1 VRLAACLPPFH
12 AAVLAVAL
20 ALPVAA
26 FAKAATPYQLAP
38 WKDDLF
44 AYPRILDSAYDGDYL
59 EVEYN
64 RPRDLYAR
72 DVERGTRVDPKYV
85 SLDTK
90 EVEGTFT
97 LQTPAGAIKYIG
109 VGATD
114 GEARAI
120 TIFVHGYGASLKA
133 GADDWIHGGN
143 FNRLKNLM
151 MRNGGVY
158 ISAGF
163 SDFKAK
169 GTAQIKAL
177 VLDEAARSP
186 GAPVFL
192 LCGSAGGGICWRLLY
207 DKEINPLLGGIA
219 FLDADMVEGYVK
231 VAAGLPP
238 AERVPIHISSSREDT
253 ILGWRSQ
260 LAFFK
265 KMKAAVPDYPIQ
277 YVLFSAG
284 THGLSLRM
292 TDWRVTLNWMLS
304 ERQKQLQSQ

>member
-1 VRLAACLPPFH
+1 MQLSPLGSA
-12 AAVLAVAL
+12 AL
-20 ALPVAA
+20 ALVLVLLPAMAV
-26 FAKAATPYQLAP
+26 AKAPAPYQLAP

-72 DVERGTRVDPKYV
+72 DVERGTRVNPKYV
-85 SLDTK
+85 SLDTQK
-90 EVEGTFT
+90 VEGTFRFD
-97 LQTPAGAIKYIG
+97 TPAGAIQYVG

-114 GEARAI
+114 GGAKAI

-177 VLDEAARSP
+177 VLDETARSP

-207 DKEINPLLGGIA
+207 DKEVNPLLGGIA

-231 VAAGLPP
+231 VAGELPP

-260 LAFFK
+260 LAFFR

-292 TDWRVTLNWMLS
+292 TDWRVTLNWMLN

>member
-1 VRLAACLPPFH
+1 MRVAGVPSVARI
-12 AAVLAVAL
+12 AVLALALVLPVVAL
-20 ALPVAA
+20 AKAPV
-26 FAKAATPYQLAP
+26 PYQLAP

-44 AYPRILDSAYDGDYL
+44 AYPRILDRAYDGDYL

-72 DVERGTRVDPKYV
+72 DVERGTKVNPKYV
-85 SLDTK
+85 SLDTQ
-90 EVEGTFT
+90 EVEGTFS
-97 LQTPAGAIKYIG
+97 LDTPAGAMKYIG
-109 VGATD
+109 VGAT
-114 GEARAI
+114 GGGAKAI
-120 TIFVHGYGASLKA
+120 TIFVHGFGASMKA

-158 ISAGF
+158 LSAGF

-177 VLDEAARSP
+177 VLDQAAKSP

-207 DKEINPLLGGIA
+207 DPQISPLLGGIA

-231 VAAGLPP
+231 TARDIPP
-238 AERVPIHISSSREDT
+238 PRRVPIHISGSREDT
-253 ILGWRSQ
+253 VLGWRSQ

-265 KMKAAVPDYPIQ
+265 KMKAAIPDYPIQ
-277 YVLFSAG
+277 FVLFSAG

-304 ERQKQLQSQ
+304 ERRKLQTQ

>member
-1 VRLAACLPPFH
+1 VRSGGFLSLAWLAML
-12 AAVLAVAL
+12 AVLLPVPAVA
-20 ALPVAA
+20 A
-26 FAKAATPYQLAP
+26 AKAPAAYQLAP

-44 AYPRILDSAYDGDYL
+44 AYPRILDRAYDGDYL

-72 DVERGTRVDPKYV
+72 DIVRGTKVNPKYV
-85 SLDTK
+85 SLDTEK
-90 EVEGTFT
+90 VEGTFS
-97 LQTPAGAIKYIG
+97 LDTPAGPMKYIG
-109 VGATD
+109 VGATS
-114 GEARAI
+114 GRAKAI
-120 TIFVHGYGASLKA
+120 TIFVHGFGASMKA

-158 ISAGF
+158 LSAGF

-169 GTAQIKAL
+169 GTAQVKAL
-177 VLDEAARSP
+177 ILDQAAKSP

-207 DKEINPLLGGIA
+207 DQQINPLLGGIA

-231 VAAGLPP
+231 AAGDIPP
-238 AERVPIHISSSREDT
+238 SRRVPIHISGSREDT

-277 YVLFSAG
+277 FVLFSAG

-304 ERQKQLQSQ
+304 ERQKLQTQ

>member
-1 VRLAACLPPFH
+1 VRFAC
-12 AAVLAVAL
+12 AL
-20 ALPVAA
+20 ALTILALA
-26 FAKAATPYQLAP
+26 TAGEALAKAPQQPYQLAP

-44 AYPRILDSAYDGDYL
+44 AYPRVLDSAYDGDYL
-59 EVEYN
+59 EVEYS

-72 DVERGTRVDPKYV
+72 DVERGTKVDPKYV
-85 SLDTK
+85 SLDTQK
-90 EVEGTFT
+90 VEGTFS
-97 LQTPAGAIKYIG
+97 LDTPAGAIKYIG
-109 VGATD
+109 VGAT
-114 GEARAI
+114 GGGARAI
-120 TIFVHGYGASLKA
+120 TIFVHGYGASMKA

-177 VLDEAARSP
+177 VLDQAAKSP
-186 GAPVFL
+186 QAPVFL

-207 DKEINPLLGGIA
+207 DREINPLLGGIA
-219 FLDADMVEGYVK
+219 FLDADMVDGYVK
-231 VAAGLPP
+231 VAASLPE
-238 AERVPIHISSSREDT
+238 AGRVPIHISGSREDT

-265 KMKAAVPDYPIQ
+265 RMKAAVPDYPIQ
-277 YVLFSAG
+277 FVLFSAG

-304 ERQKQLQSQ
+304 ERQKQQQSQ

>member
-1 VRLAACLPPFH
+1 MRIAAALSLMRLAA
-12 AAVLAVAL
+12 LAVAL
-20 ALPVAA
+20 ALPAA
-26 FAKAATPYQLAP
+26 ALAKAPAPYQLAP

-44 AYPRILDSAYDGDYL
+44 AYPRILDRAYDGDYL

-72 DVERGTRVDPKYV
+72 DVERGTKVNPKYV
-85 SLDTK
+85 SLDTQK
-90 EVEGTFT
+90 VEGTFT
-97 LQTPAGAIKYIG
+97 LDTPAGKMTYIG
-109 VGATD
+109 VGAT
-114 GEARAI
+114 GGGAKAI
-120 TIFVHGYGASLKA
+120 TIFVHGFGASMKA

-158 ISAGF
+158 LSAGF
-163 SDFKAK
+163 SDFKAT
-169 GTAQIKAL
+169 GTAQVKAL
-177 VLDEAARSP
+177 VLDQVAKSP

-207 DKEINPLLGGIA
+207 DKEINPHLGGIA
-219 FLDADMVEGYVK
+219 FLDADMVDGYVK
-231 VAAGLPP
+231 VAAALPP
-238 AERVPIHISSSREDT
+238 AGRVPIHISGSREDT

-265 KMKAAVPDYPIQ
+265 KMKAAAPDYPIQ
-277 YVLFSAG
+277 FVLFSAG